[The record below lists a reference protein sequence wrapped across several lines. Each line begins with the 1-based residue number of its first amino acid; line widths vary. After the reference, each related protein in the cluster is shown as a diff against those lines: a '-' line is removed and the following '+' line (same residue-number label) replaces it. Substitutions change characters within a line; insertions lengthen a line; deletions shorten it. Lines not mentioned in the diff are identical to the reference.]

1 MNWAQF
7 KDSVCHMCPVG
18 AVVMSWSLTQDV
30 AASSSFNE
38 NYFLSLDLLNSVKTF
53 SKNSNVLLVSKQGF

>member
-30 AASSSFNE
+30 AGSSSLNE
-38 NYFLSLDLLNSVKTF
+38 NYFFVPGFAEF
-53 SKNSNVLLVSKQGF
+53 SENI

>member
-1 MNWAQF
+1 
-7 KDSVCHMCPVG
+7 MCPVG

-53 SKNSNVLLVSKQGF
+53 SKNSNVLLVSKQGFK